1 MERLK
6 VKSSEMPLLPF
17 SLLMSVYAGDNPD
30 FFDCAL
36 KSVLDNNVCPNEVIL
51 VIDGPVSEQILRVI
65 EKYQVLLPIKVLKL
79 NENIGLGPALAQG
92 LLACSYDWVARFDS
106 DDICSPDRFR
116 KQLEFI
122 NLNPGLDAFSCPILE
137 FRDTLED
144 ERSFVRNVP
153 VGLEDI
159 LRFAKWRSPLNH
171 MAVMFKKESA
181 IKAGNYRDEPS
192 FEDYSLWL
200 RMLKNG
206 QMLNNMNE
214 ILVFARAGGAIQ
226 NRRGGFKYIKN
237 EIVMHRKLLEW
248 GFMKL
253 PECALIL
260 FSKFLIRILPG
271 WLRLRFYNAF
281 MREKMN

>member
-1 MERLK
+1 
-6 VKSSEMPLLPF
+6 MPLLPF

-36 KSVLDNNVCPNEVIL
+36 KSVLDNDVCPNEVIL

-65 EKYQVLLPIKVLKL
+65 EKYKVLLPIKVLEL
-79 NENIGLGPALAQG
+79 HENIGLGPALAQG

-122 NLNPGLDAFSCPILE
+122 NLNPDLDAFSCPILE
-137 FRDTLED
+137 FRDALDD
-144 ERSFVRNVP
+144 ERNFVRTVP
-153 VGLEDI
+153 VGLDDI

-171 MAVMFKKESA
+171 MAVMFKKESV

-200 RMLKNG
+200 RMLKSG
-206 QMLNNMNE
+206 HVIKNMEE

-237 EIVMHRKLLEW
+237 EIVMHKKLLEW
-248 GFMKL
+248 GFMKI
-253 PECALIL
+253 PECSFIL